1 MIHLQN
7 VTVSFDGQ
15 RVLDKVNFRLKAGEF
30 AYLVGLT
37 GAGKSSLL
45 RLLYM
50 DIRPDSGRVQVA
62 GFDSETIKDREIP
75 HLRRRL
81 GIVFQD
87 FKLLEDRSI
96 YDNVAFAL
104 HATNTKRSEI
114 KRRVLVALADVGLS
128 HKRNHMPNELSG
140 GEQQRVVIA
149 RALVNAPPLL
159 LADEPT
165 GNLDP
170 VSSAEIMDLLRKI
183 NMRGT
188 AVLMATHNYDL
199 VRKYPSKIIQ
209 VKEGRLQE
217 VELKDRKTRTGLRGP
232 GELW

>member
-1 MIHLQN
+1 MIDLQD

-15 RVLDKVNFRLKAGEF
+15 SVLDKVRFSMKAGEF
-30 AYLVGLT
+30 VYLVGQT

-50 DIRPDSGRVQVA
+50 DLKPEHGRVRVA
-62 GFDSETIKDREIP
+62 GVDTSSMKRKDIP
-75 HLRRRL
+75 YLRRRI

-87 FKLLEDRSI
+87 FKLLEDRDV
-96 YDNVAFAL
+96 YENVAFAL
-104 HATNTKRSEI
+104 YVTNTRRSDV
-114 KRRVLVALADVGLS
+114 KKRVLLALADVGLS
-128 HKRNHMPNELSG
+128 HKKLQMPNELSG

-170 VSSAEIMDLLRKI
+170 SSSNEIMELLQKI

-188 AVLMATHNYDL
+188 AILMATHNYD
-199 VRKYPSKIIQ
+199 VVKRFPSRIIQ
-209 VKEGRLQE
+209 LKDGKIVE
-217 VELKDRKTRTGLRGP
+217 VELKDRRS
-232 GELW
+232 

>member
-1 MIHLQN
+1 MVELKDI
-7 VTVSFDGQ
+7 TVSFDGEP
-15 RVLDKVNFRLKAGEF
+15 VLIGLNFSMKAGEF
-30 AYLVGLT
+30 SYLVGQT

-50 DIRPDSGRVQVA
+50 DLKPETGTVKVADYDSAITKSR
-62 GFDSETIKDREIP
+62 DIP

-87 FKLLEDRSI
+87 FKLLDDRDV
-96 YDNVAFAL
+96 YENVAFAL
-104 HATNTKRSEI
+104 YVTNTRRSEI
-114 KRRVLVALADVGLS
+114 KKRVLHALADVGLS
-128 HKRNHMPNELSG
+128 HKRNQMSQELSG

-149 RALVNAPPLL
+149 RAIVNAPSLL

-170 VSSAEIMDLLRKI
+170 GASAEIMELLKKI

-188 AVLMATHNYDL
+188 AVLMATHNYEL
-199 VRKYPSKIIQ
+199 VKKYPARI
-209 VKEGRLQE
+209 VKLKDGKLYE
-217 VELKDRKTRTGLRGP
+217 VELKEK
-232 GELW
+232 

>member
-1 MIHLQN
+1 MIELRH

-15 RVLDKVNFRLKAGEF
+15 IVLDNVDFSMKSGEF
-30 AYLVGLT
+30 IYLVGQT

-50 DIRPDSGRVQVA
+50 DLKPESGQVKAA
-62 GFDSETIKDREIP
+62 GFDSAKIKPREIP

-81 GIVFQD
+81 GVVFQD
-87 FKLLEDRSI
+87 FKLLEDRDV
-96 YDNVAFAL
+96 YENVAFAL
-104 HATNTKRSEI
+104 YATNTKRSEM
-114 KRRVLVALADVGLS
+114 KKRVLLALADVGLS
-128 HKRNHMPNELSG
+128 HKRLQMPHELSG

-149 RALVNAPPLL
+149 RAIINSPPLL

-170 VSSAEIMDLLRKI
+170 ASSNEIMELLQKI

-188 AVLMATHNYDL
+188 AILMATHNYEL
-199 VRKYPSKIIQ
+199 VKKFPARIIQ
-209 VKEGRLQE
+209 LKDGKITD
-217 VELKDRKTRTGLRGP
+217 VELRTKR
-232 GELW
+232 